1 MNNSSQVNILIVD
14 DRPENLLALEA
25 VLEPLGVNLLSA
37 RSGEAALQLAR
48 IHDFAAVLLDV
59 QMPVMDGFETAGR
72 LRELERAH
80 QVPILFLTATE
91 ADDGRIARAYA
102 LGAVDYVL
110 KPFSPD
116 VMRSKVTG
124 YISLFE
130 RTRRMQARLQTAADA
145 EGGVNILVVND
156 GLAGMLSTEVSLAR
170 LGKQARVLTAR
181 SGREALSLLL
191 KHRFGLV
198 MLDVHLPDMDGFEL
212 ATLLKQNDRCRDI
225 PLVFITAAAQAEADV
240 TRGYAAG
247 AVDFLFM
254 PIEPE
259 VLRARV
265 KALLDQFWQQRT
277 LTLYVDEI
285 TQLNHELS
293 VAARELER
301 ANEELKRLSEA
312 KSEFVAS
319 VSHDLRTPLTT
330 IIEGIA
336 LNEDGTLG
344 PVNDKQKKFLGL
356 AREEAERLSGMVNDI
371 LDVAKIEAGKVL
383 PDRTKVDVAGMVDRV
398 RRNFDTLAIK
408 KGLHLKVELPEQLP
422 PVLCD
427 AEHYD
432 RILTNLLSNA
442 VKFTPADGTV
452 CVRAAKGPQGQVV
465 TSVSDT
471 GIGIPRDQRSR
482 VFGRFEQVRRPVV
495 SSAAGSGLGLS
506 LCKDLVQLNGGTIGF
521 ESEAG
526 RGSTFHF
533 SLPVYDEIADL
544 RSALSV
550 VAQHAQ
556 SVSGQ
561 PSVFLFDWRP
571 DPEDPGQPETVL
583 ARIAEAIRP
592 KTLAIDEL
600 RTFVEHRAVVLIS
613 VLPEGSVQPVFDDL
627 VQSVRETGIRQVF
640 ATFQVCVPPLPDADA
655 LLAALKAQS
664 VAIDRGGVRSPPG
677 AGLGTGTNRKP

>member
-1 MNNSSQVNILIVD
+1 MNNSSQVNILLVD

-48 IHDFAAVLLDV
+48 NHDFAAVLLDV

-80 QVPILFLTATE
+80 QVPILFITATE
-91 ADDGRIARAYA
+91 ADDGRVARAYA

-110 KPFSPD
+110 KPYSPD

-124 YISLFE
+124 YITLFE

-170 LGKQARVLTAR
+170 LGKQTRVVTAR
-181 SGREALSLLL
+181 SGREALGLLL
-191 KHRFGLV
+191 EHRFGLV

-259 VLRARV
+259 LLRARL

-293 VAARELER
+293 AAARELER

-312 KSEFVAS
+312 KSEFVSS

-344 PVNDKQKKFLGL
+344 PLNDKQKKFLGL
-356 AREEAERLSGMVNDI
+356 ARAEAERLIGMVNDI

-383 PDRTKVDVAGMVDRV
+383 PDRTKVDVTGMVDRV

-452 CVRAAKGPQGQVV
+452 CVRAAKGPAGPGRDLGQRYRNRHPAGPAQP
-465 TSVSDT
+465 SL
-471 GIGIPRDQRSR
+471 
-482 VFGRFEQVRRPVV
+482 RPVRTGE
-495 SSAAGSGLGLS
+495 APRGFF
-506 LCKDLVQLNGGTIGF
+506 GGRERPWSFALQRPG
-521 ESEAG
+521 
-526 RGSTFHF
+526 
-533 SLPVYDEIADL
+533 PVERRDY
-544 RSALSV
+544 
-550 VAQHAQ
+550 
-556 SVSGQ
+556 
-561 PSVFLFDWRP
+561 
-571 DPEDPGQPETVL
+571 
-583 ARIAEAIRP
+583 RI
-592 KTLAIDEL
+592 
-600 RTFVEHRAVVLIS
+600 
-613 VLPEGSVQPVFDDL
+613 
-627 VQSVRETGIRQVF
+627 
-640 ATFQVCVPPLPDADA
+640 
-655 LLAALKAQS
+655 
-664 VAIDRGGVRSPPG
+664 
-677 AGLGTGTNRKP
+677 RK

>member
-1 MNNSSQVNILIVD
+1 MGNSRQVSILLVD

-48 IHDFAAVLLDV
+48 THDFAAVLLDV

-91 ADDGRIARAYA
+91 ADDQRIARAYA

-110 KPFSPD
+110 KPYSPD
-116 VMRSKVTG
+116 VLRSKVTG
-124 YISLFE
+124 YVSLFE

-156 GLAGMLSTEVSLAR
+156 DLAGLLSTEVSLAQ
-170 LGKQARVLTAR
+170 LGKQTRVVTAR
-181 SGREALSLLL
+181 SGREALGLLL

-259 VLRARV
+259 LLRARL

-293 VAARELER
+293 ASARELER

-344 PVNDKQKKFLGL
+344 PLNDKQKKFLGL

-371 LDVAKIEAGKVL
+371 LDVARIEAGKVL
-383 PDRTKVDVAGMVDRV
+383 PDRTKVDVTGMIDRV
-398 RRNFDTLAIK
+398 RRNFDTLATK
-408 KGLHLKVELPEQLP
+408 KGLHLKVELPPQLP

-452 CVRAAKGPQGQVV
+452 WVRAAKGPEGQVV

-471 GIGIPRDQRSR
+471 GVGIPRDQRSR

-495 SSAAGSGLGLS
+495 SPVAGSGLGLS
-506 LCKDLVQLNGGTIGF
+506 LCKDLVQLNNGTIGF
-521 ESEAG
+521 ESDEG

-533 SLPVYDEIADL
+533 SLPAYDEIADF
-544 RSALSV
+544 RVALSV

-561 PSVFLFDWRP
+561 PSVLLFDWRP
-571 DPEDPGQPETVL
+571 DPEDSGQTETVL
-583 ARIAEAIRP
+583 ARIAEAIQP

-600 RTFVEHRAVVLIS
+600 RTFAEHRAVVLIS
-613 VLPEGSVQPVFDDL
+613 ALPEGSVRPVFDDL
-627 VQSVRETGIRQVF
+627 VQSVRKTGIHQVF
-640 ATFQVCVPPLPDADA
+640 AAFQVCVLPFPDADE

-664 VAIDRGGVRSPPG
+664 VAVDLRRSLLSAEG
-677 AGLGTGTNRKP
+677 RTVDGNQ